1 MVRIPVSSLIF
12 YFLLLPIRV
21 MILILKIFLANIF
34 PLMPPSLFAPLKF
47 FVCLF
52 YGFERFSY
60 SEKKMSIRVPK
71 VSPNSD
77 LTIYTVDELRKK
89 HFTC

>member
-12 YFLLLPIRV
+12 YFLLLRIRV

-34 PLMPPSLFAPLKF
+34 PLMPLSLFTPLKF

-52 YGFERFSY
+52 SGFERFSY
-60 SEKKMSIRVPK
+60 SEKTMSIRVLK
-71 VSPNSD
+71 VSPNSN